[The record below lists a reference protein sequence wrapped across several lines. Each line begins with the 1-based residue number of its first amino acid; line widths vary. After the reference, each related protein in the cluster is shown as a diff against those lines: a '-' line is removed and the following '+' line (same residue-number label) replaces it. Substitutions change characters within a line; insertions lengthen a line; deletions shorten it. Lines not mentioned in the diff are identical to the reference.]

1 MSCYWGKCPGGSES
15 GECPLL
21 PAHPNAHSQAV
32 AGPLTAMTTIDEVIV
47 ELKVGTRL
55 RSTTDA
61 TEIIVVK
68 APGASV
74 DLRCGGLP
82 FEPFDGP
89 PTPSTPVEGFDGG
102 TELGKRY
109 SDKEGTVEVLCTKGG
124 LASISIGEELL
135 SIKGAKAL
143 PSSD

>member
-1 MSCYWGKCPGGSES
+1 M
-15 GECPLL
+15 
-21 PAHPNAHSQAV
+21 
-32 AGPLTAMTTIDEVIV
+32 

-61 TEIIVVK
+61 TEVIVVK
-68 APGASV
+68 APDVSI

-82 FEPFDGP
+82 FEPFDGEP
-89 PTPSTPVEGFDGG
+89 STPSTLIEGFDGG

-109 SDKEGTVEVLCTKGG
+109 SDKEGSVEVLCTTGG
-124 LASISIGEELL
+124 PASISIGEERL

-143 PSSD
+143 PASD